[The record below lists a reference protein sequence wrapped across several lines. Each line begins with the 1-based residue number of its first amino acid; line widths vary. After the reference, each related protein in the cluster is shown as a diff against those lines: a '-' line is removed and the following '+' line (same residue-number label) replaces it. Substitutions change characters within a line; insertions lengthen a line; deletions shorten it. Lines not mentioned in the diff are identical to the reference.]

1 MLTIKS
7 YAIAMVSPF
16 VPPASRLPRWL
27 LASVALVAV
36 GAIPDAA
43 LLAQNGP
50 SASFTVA
57 ETGRGYGSLQA
68 AVDAIGDREGTVV
81 IAPGNW
87 NECAVQREGVVHFR
101 AAEAGRSLL
110 GGKACEGKAALVL
123 RGRGASVEG
132 LVFADL
138 AVEDGNGAGIR
149 LEEGPLRVSQS
160 WFRDSQQGILTANG
174 VDSELVVDKSTF
186 TRLGTCENS
195 AGCAH
200 SIYAGDYGT
209 VTVTRSRFEQGTG
222 GHYLKSRA
230 SRTVVEDSSF
240 DDSQGRA
247 TNYLIDL
254 PNGGTGSIRGNW
266 FVQGRDKE
274 NWSTMIAVGAEG
286 ANYSSNGLVIA
297 GNEARLVP
305 GLSRNPAF
313 VADWTGDDIVMRD
326 NQLGS
331 GIRAFE
337 KR

>member
-1 MLTIKS
+1 
-7 YAIAMVSPF
+7 MVSPF
-16 VPPASRLPRWL
+16 VSPASRLPRWL
-27 LASVALVAV
+27 FVAIAAMAV
-36 GAIPDAA
+36 SAIPLAA
-43 LLAQNGP
+43 LLAQTGG

-68 AVDAIGDREGTVV
+68 AVDAIGTREGTVV

-87 NECAVQREGVVHFR
+87 NECAVQSEGVVHFR
-101 AAEAGRSLL
+101 AAQPGTALL

-149 LEEGPLRVSQS
+149 LEQGPLRVSQS
-160 WFRDSQQGILTANG
+160 WFRDSQQGIMTTNG

-195 AGCAH
+195 GGCAH
-200 SIYAGDYGT
+200 SIYAGDYGR
-209 VTVTRSRFEQGTG
+209 VVVTRSRFEQGTG

-230 SRTVVEDSSF
+230 ARIVVEECSF
-240 DDSQGRA
+240 DDANGHG

-254 PNGGTGSIRGNW
+254 PNGGTGTIRGNW

-274 NWSTMIAVGAEG
+274 NWSTMIAIGAEG
-286 ANYSSNGLVIA
+286 ARYSSAGLVIA
-297 GNEARLVP
+297 DNDARMVP
-305 GLSRNPAF
+305 GLLRSPAF
-313 VADWTGDDIVMRD
+313 VADWTGDPLVFGE
-326 NQLGS
+326 NALGD
-331 GIRAFE
+331 GVRRFE
-337 KR
+337 RR

>member
-1 MLTIKS
+1 MESLARNLPARPS
-7 YAIAMVSPF
+7 YGFVVALAAVAVMAIPAAALMAQTPATPFAIAES
-16 VPPASRLPRWL
+16 
-27 LASVALVAV
+27 
-36 GAIPDAA
+36 G
-43 LLAQNGP
+43 Q
-50 SASFTVA
+50 SFAT
-57 ETGRGYGSLQA
+57 LQQ
-68 AVDAIGDREGTVV
+68 AVDAIGEGRGTVS
-81 IAPGNW
+81 IAPGTYRQ
-87 NECAVQREGVVHFR
+87 CAVQRAGEVTYL
-101 AAEAGRSLL
+101 AAQPGTVTFERET
-110 GGKACEGKAALVL
+110 CQGKAALVL
-123 RGRGASVEG
+123 GGRAARVAGIAFRGM
-132 LVFADL
+132 
-138 AVEDGNGAGIR
+138 AVPDGNGAGIR
-149 LEEGPLRVSQS
+149 LEGGDLTIAQS
-160 WFRDSQQGILTANG
+160 WFLDSQQGILTGDNPNG
-174 VDSELVVDKSTF
+174 TIVIDKTTF
-186 TRLGTCENS
+186 SGLGTCENS